1 MNGRRAFVIVA
12 LALAIEGCGAAATSS
27 STSSPTT
34 TLPSAL
40 PSPGAVSPSPSVLTS
55 APPAP
60 TSTPPAPTP
69 APTLASTS
77 TVATKAPKGAIPV
90 VLTAID
96 PDHGLPV
103 FQPDNLTA
111 KAGTVVFFL
120 QNVPPPWG
128 SPDHNMWI
136 GPSIGVPLAG
146 STDLKPKTN
155 VIFTVKGLTP
165 GSYMFWCTI
174 AAPDGN
180 THASYGM
187 KGTLT
192 ITP

>member
-1 MNGRRAFVIVA
+1 MNPRRTFVIVA
-12 LALAIEGCGAAATSS
+12 LALAVEGCGAAGTST
-27 STSSPTT
+27 STSSPTAALGT
-34 TLPSAL
+34 TPASPSAVA
-40 PSPGAVSPSPSVLTS
+40 PSPLVTASATS

-60 TSTPPAPTP
+60 TPV
-69 APTLASTS
+69 PTLASTS
-77 TVATKAPKGAIPV
+77 KVATKAPKGAIPV

-103 FQPDNLTA
+103 FQPDKLTA

-155 VIFTVKGLTP
+155 VIFTVQALTP
-165 GSYMFWCTI
+165 GSYVFWCSI

>member
-1 MNGRRAFVIVA
+1 VLVVA

-34 TLPSAL
+34 TPPSAL
-40 PSPGAVSPSPSVLTS
+40 PSPSAVSPSPSVATS

-60 TSTPPAPTP
+60 TPV
-69 APTLASTS
+69 PTLTSTS
-77 TVATKAPKGAIPV
+77 RVATKAPKGAIPV

-103 FQPDNLTA
+103 YQPDKLTA

-155 VIFTVKGLTP
+155 VIFTVNDLTP

-187 KGTLT
+187 VGTLT